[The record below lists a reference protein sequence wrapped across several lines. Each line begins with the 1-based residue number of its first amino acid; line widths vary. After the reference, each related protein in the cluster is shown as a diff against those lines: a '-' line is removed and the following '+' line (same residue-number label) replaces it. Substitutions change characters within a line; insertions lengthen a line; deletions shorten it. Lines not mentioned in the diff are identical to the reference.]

1 MIRVGVNGFGVIGRR
16 VADAVAKQ
24 PDMKLVG
31 IAKTRPDY
39 KAQIAAQKG
48 YTIFGSDDEAVK
60 GFKTAGYSVG
70 GTVKDLL
77 AQVDVVVDA
86 CPEDVGKENK
96 ELYRK
101 AGVKVIFQGGED
113 HEIAQVSFVAQ
124 CNYDLAKGKQFVRAV
139 SCNTTG
145 LSRTLHTLDQ
155 AFQIKRARVV
165 IARRASDPD
174 EPTKGPIDSVNLD
187 PVTVPSHHGP
197 DVQTVLPNIDIITMA
212 YKIPTTHMH
221 LHSLICTLKQNGVN
235 EERVINALSEG
246 PRILLVSQK
255 QGIKATAHVMD
266 YARELGRNRGDLY
279 EPAIWKESIK
289 VVDGELYFFMAV
301 HQESIVV
308 PENIDAIRAVLGA
321 TSKTESMAITDRS
334 LAMLT

>member
-1 MIRVGVNGFGVIGRR
+1 MIRVGVSGFGVIGRR
-16 VADAVAKQ
+16 VADAVSKQ

-31 IAKTRPDY
+31 VVKTKPDY
-39 KAQIAAQKG
+39 KARISAQKG
-48 YTIFGSDDEAVK
+48 YTFFGADDKAVK
-60 GFKTAGYSVG
+60 AFKDAGYSVG
-70 GTVKDLL
+70 GSISDLL
-77 AQVDVVVDA
+77 SQVDVIVDST
-86 CPEDVGKENK
+86 PEEVGAANK
-96 ELYRK
+96 ELYKK
-101 AGVKVIFQGGED
+101 AGLKAIFQGGEEHD
-113 HEIAQVSFVAQ
+113 IAEVSFVAQ

-155 AFQIKRARVV
+155 AFGVKRARVV

-187 PVTVPSHHGP
+187 PVTIPSHHGP

-221 LHSLICTLKQNGVN
+221 LHSLIVSLKENGVT
-235 EERVINALSEG
+235 EDRVLSAFKEG

-255 QGIKATAHVMD
+255 DGIKSTAHVMD

-289 VVDGELYFFMAV
+289 VVDEEVYFFMGV
-301 HQESIVV
+301 HQEAIVT
-308 PENIDAIRAVLGA
+308 PENVDAIRAVLGA
-321 TSKTESMAITDRS
+321 ASKTESMAITDKTLGIVS
-334 LAMLT
+334 